1 MIIYFIYHIKML
13 IMLKKNKLLP
23 VIFEVINLSL
33 YNVFYVLNINYIS
46 DKFYFLI
53 VNYCF
58 IIYFN

>member
-23 VIFEVINLSL
+23 ILFEVINLSF
-33 YNVFYVLNINYIS
+33 YNVFYVLIINYIS

>member
-13 IMLKKNKLLP
+13 IMLKKITYSPFFLN
-23 VIFEVINLSL
+23 F
-33 YNVFYVLNINYIS
+33 NVFYVLNINYIS

-58 IIYFN
+58 YHLF

>member
-1 MIIYFIYHIKML
+1 MIIYFIYHIKNVNYVE
-13 IMLKKNKLLP
+13 KNKLLP

-53 VNYCF
+53 VNDCF